1 MSLDEYAAK
10 RRFEK
15 TPEPP
20 PSASNSTSPAKPYFC
35 VQRHDATR
43 LHYDFRLQ
51 IDGVLKSWAVPK
63 GPSLN
68 PAVKV
73 FAAHVEDHPL
83 EYGDFEGNIPAGNY
97 GGGSVMLWD
106 RGTFDL
112 LGDAAPEA
120 QLARGDLKFR
130 LHGEKLK
137 GDFAIVLMKGKG
149 KGNEWLLIKK
159 RDEFATPDWD
169 VEALAYS
176 VLSGRTQEEIARNLP
191 PRTSKRETAGAADRV
206 WSTSPPA
213 KRARRPAPAAGRG
226 TAAKTPRAKP
236 APARK
241 EAPPRIGKPRPAG
254 PGSIQDR
261 DSAKYDLANLK
272 GAQLAEMPATIEP
285 MKATLAD
292 RLPRGEEWLFEVKWD
307 GVRAVAFL
315 DNEEV
320 RLQSRSGLRCE
331 RQYPELAVM
340 PHHIAASQ
348 AVLDGELAVLDA
360 KGVSQFH
367 LIQPRIAN
375 TDPNTIAHLVR
386 STPVIYFAFDLLYL
400 EGYDLRAVALEKRRA
415 LLQQVLTPGPG
426 IRISDAFPGAG
437 DELLEAARENGLE
450 GIVAK
455 HARSCYESRRSREWL
470 KIKIVGQQEFVIGG
484 FTKPQGDREYFG
496 ALVLGVHQEGELR
509 WVGNVG
515 TGFDQKLLAALHARL
530 QPLVAKACPFNVRP
544 KPDRGIT
551 WVKPELVCQVKYANW
566 TPEDHLR
573 APVFVGL
580 RHDVEAT
587 AVAREAVRQATPE
600 PAGKLLPGSPK
611 EATLPI
617 DGHTLKF
624 TNLSKLYYP
633 GDGVTKRD
641 VLNYYAAV
649 ADLILPHLQDR
660 PLSLKRYPNGI
671 KEQFFFQKDTPDT
684 YPGWLRT
691 ELIDDIN
698 YVFAADRASL
708 LYLVNL
714 GCIDHNPWMSRS
726 GSLDHPDFILIDL
739 DPQECLY
746 DLIVEA
752 ALLVRRILDRIGL
765 VGYPK
770 TTGGDGLHVYIPIEP
785 VYSYEEARTFAELI
799 ARLATHENP
808 RLFTTPRKVAQRQK
822 NRVYFDHLQIG
833 KSKTVAAPYVL
844 RAYDGAPVATPL
856 EWAEVI
862 PGLHPKQFHI
872 HNARERFRQKG
883 DLFRGVLERP
893 QNLPEALRRLEKLFP

>member
-1 MSLDEYAAK
+1 MSLDKYAAK

-20 PSASNSTSPAKPYFC
+20 PSASKSTPAAKPSFC

-43 LHYDFRLQ
+43 LHYDFRLE

-63 GPSLN
+63 GPSLD

-112 LGDAAPEA
+112 LGDVASDA

-130 LHGEKLK
+130 LHGEKLN
-137 GDFAIVLMKGKG
+137 GDFAIVRMKGAK

-159 RDEFATPDWD
+159 RDEFAAAGWD

-191 PRTSKRETAGAADRV
+191 ARQTKRQTAGAADRV
-206 WSTSPPA
+206 WATSPPA
-213 KRARRPAPAAGRG
+213 KRARAPVRRSAREEPPADVAQAGVGMSADAAG
-226 TAAKTPRAKP
+226 TSARATSK
-236 APARK
+236 R
-241 EAPPRIGKPRPAG
+241 R
-254 PGSIQDR
+254 
-261 DSAKYDLANLK
+261 LAVLK
-272 GAQLAEMPATIEP
+272 GAQLAGMPAAIEP
-285 MKATLAD
+285 MTAMLAD
-292 RLPRGEEWLFEVKWD
+292 RVPRGEGWLFEVKWD
-307 GVRAVAFL
+307 GVRALAFV

-348 AVLDGELAVLDA
+348 AVLDGEIAVLDA

-400 EGYDLRAVALEKRRA
+400 DGYDLRGVALDRRRE
-415 LLQQVLTPGPG
+415 LLQQVLTPGPSV
-426 IRISDAFPGAG
+426 RISDIFPGAG
-437 DELLEAARENGLE
+437 EDLLDAARENGLE

-455 HARSCYESRRSREWL
+455 HARSIYESRRSREWL
-470 KIKIVGQQEFVIGG
+470 KIKIVGEQEFVIGG
-484 FTKPQGDREYFG
+484 FTQPQGDRDYFG
-496 ALVLGVHQEGELR
+496 ALVLGVHQDGELR

-530 QPLVAKACPFNVRP
+530 QPLIVPECPFAERP

-566 TPEDHLR
+566 TPDDHLR

-580 RHDVEAT
+580 RHDKPGSV
-587 AVAREAVRQATPE
+587 VVREQVGE
-600 PAGKLLPGSPK
+600 LLPGSPK
-611 EATLPI
+611 EATLTI

-624 TNLSKLYYP
+624 TNLPKLYYP
-633 GDGVTKRD
+633 DDGVSKRD

-649 ADLILPHLQDR
+649 ADLILPHLKDR

-671 KEQFFFQKDTPDT
+671 KEQFFFQKDTPGT
-684 YPGWLRT
+684 YPAWLRT
-691 ELIDDIN
+691 ELIDEIN
-698 YVFAADRASL
+698 YVFAGDRASL

-714 GCIDHNPWMSRS
+714 GCIDQNPAMSRS

-739 DPQECLY
+739 DPQECSF

-752 ALLVRRILDRIGL
+752 ALLVKQILDQIGL

-785 VYSYEEARTFAELI
+785 VYSFEEARTFAELI
-799 ARLATHENP
+799 ARLVTHQKP
-808 RLFTTPRKVAQRQK
+808 HLFTTPRMVAKRQR
-822 NRVYFDHLQIG
+822 NRVYFDYLQIA
-833 KSKTVAAPYVL
+833 KSKTIAAPYVL
-844 RAYDGAPVATPL
+844 RAYEGAPVATPL
-856 EWAEVI
+856 EWAEVV

-883 DLFRGVLERP
+883 DLFRGVLDSP
-893 QNLPEALRRLEKLFP
+893 QNLYEALHRLEKLFRPPTSPSSKTQ